1 MGWFNFG
8 GDQSSNSFPWRHIQT
23 LEELEVAWKNAVEK
37 PALFFKH
44 SSRCNISSMALN
56 RLESSGVLSTDN
68 LDVYF
73 IDLIA
78 HRNVSNELAEK
89 SGVAHQSPQAIV
101 VKNAEVVYHAS
112 HGGIDAKHINDSIE

>member
-8 GDQSSNSFPWRHIQT
+8 GDQASNSFPWQRIQT
-23 LEELEVAWKNAVEK
+23 REELAAAWRNASEK

-44 SSRCNISSMALN
+44 STRCNISAMALN
-56 RLESSGVLSTDN
+56 RLENSGVLSADH
-68 LDVYF
+68 LDLYF

-78 HRNVSNELAEK
+78 HRDVSNELAVK

-112 HGGIDAKHINDSIE
+112 HGGIDAKEIIDSIE